1 VQVKWRRDFFRVWL
15 LLCAAWI
22 MGCIVYLILDAMLGG
37 FQNSGRLLSR
47 LVLLTG
53 PPVALLLFGLVAE
66 WALRGFRPD
75 A

>member
-1 VQVKWRRDFFRVWL
+1 
-15 LLCAAWI
+15 

-37 FQNSGRLLSR
+37 FQNSARLLSR

-53 PPVALLLFGLVAE
+53 PPVALLLFWLVAE
-66 WALRGFRPD
+66 WALRGIRPD